1 MFKKTILL
9 ASAAA
14 MLPAPAMAYEE
25 NWTIGAA
32 GDMTVPL
39 FLCDAG
45 THTITVNGTGSTD
58 LDYDIYDANSNN
70 LFHDEGLTDSTQ
82 ATISN
87 NFQGCQIYYLAVDN
101 IDNMQNT
108 FTVAVAP
115 PQPHL
120 TANSGNSFDQYAQ
133 QISGNSTTYSWPI
146 SVCSNQAIV
155 DAYGNNTADL
165 DFQVLD
171 ESGNEVHLDD
181 DATDYTSVTLQGGV
195 TQSGCRTYTFNT
207 GTQDSFGSFFTI
219 EVNGSSSQTVQQ
231 APPPARVAA
240 PAPPPRVAAPPPRV
254 AAPAPRPNNANLA
267 KPTRPA
273 PQTSGS
279 VNLARQGNSGS
290 TNLARQGNNRPQ
302 FVAAPQS
309 RSSERATLAN
319 YQNDAQIYRVQANSV
334 MMIDLHLCSAN
345 VTVEANG
352 NDTTDVDYNIYDS
365 SGRVIHTD
373 SDTHDD
379 MYVAL
384 TNSGVAGY
392 CYMHTLEATNLGNT
406 YNDFVVTMID

>member
-1 MFKKTILL
+1 
-9 ASAAA
+9 
-14 MLPAPAMAYEE
+14 
-25 NWTIGAA
+25 
-32 GDMTVPL
+32 
-39 FLCDAG
+39 
-45 THTITVNGTGSTD
+45 
-58 LDYDIYDANSNN
+58 
-70 LFHDEGLTDSTQ
+70 
-82 ATISN
+82 
-87 NFQGCQIYYLAVDN
+87 
-101 IDNMQNT
+101 MQNT
-108 FTVAVAP
+108 FTVDVTP
-115 PQPHL
+115 PQAHL
-120 TANSGNSFDQYAQ
+120 TANSGNSNDVVSE
-133 QISGNSTTYSWPI
+133 QISGQRTYTWPI
-146 SVCSNQAIV
+146 SVCSNQAVV

-171 ESGNEVHLDD
+171 ESGNQVHLDD

-195 TQSGCRTYTFNT
+195 TQSGCRTYAFNT
-207 GTQDSFGSFFTI
+207 GTQDSFGSLFTI
-219 EVNGSSSQTVQQ
+219 EVTGSGSQTVQQ

-240 PAPPPRVAAPPPRV
+240 PAPRPPAPRV

-267 KPTRPA
+267 RTARAPTVPN
-273 PQTSGS
+273 SGS
-279 VNLARQGNSGS
+279 VNLARRGNSGS

-379 MYVAL
+379 MSVAL